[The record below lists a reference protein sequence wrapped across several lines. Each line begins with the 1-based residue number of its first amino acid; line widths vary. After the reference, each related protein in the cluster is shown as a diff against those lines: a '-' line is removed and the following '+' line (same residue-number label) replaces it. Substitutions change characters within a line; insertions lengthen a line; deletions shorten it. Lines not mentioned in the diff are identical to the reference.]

1 MEPRQ
6 IRNIVLVAL
15 ALILLLGSRGI
26 ADFVIEYQWWREL
39 DQVETWFSILVYRI
53 LPAVLAAV
61 IGWAA
66 LLWSHARG
74 MHFAGVPAGA
84 YRLYH
89 RLVAAGLL
97 LLSVVFIASTIDS
110 WTVMAF
116 VGSQSAEIDG
126 AVWMDPVFE
135 KDLAFYLFSLPF
147 YGLLLRF
154 LFTVALLS
162 ALVFWVSAR
171 GWQLFERVQ
180 RFREE
185 GGRMEEFDPGP
196 NPLLLAG
203 ATRTSFARILA
214 SIVLV
219 AAAAWFFLGQYT
231 LLLNQH
237 TFMTGMDFVDERVSL
252 PLRWVVVLALLS
264 CIAFV
269 WMRKLRWAV
278 ITVAAAIIA
287 NGVIPSLVRSIYV
300 RPNELSIEKP
310 YIQRHLDATVEA
322 YALNRGT
329 DRTFEASLDEDLD
342 VNAHATL
349 IDNIRLWDTA
359 AFTDTITQI
368 QALRP
373 YYEFADIDI
382 DRYIID
388 GKIKQVLLSPREIDI
403 NQLPADARASWINT
417 HLFYTHGYGV
427 VMSEVNRTTSDGLPV
442 LLIQDAPP
450 DVRTAD
456 LTLERPEIYY
466 GEVTH
471 DPIFVNTNQ
480 KEFDYPSGD
489 QNITSNYQGSG
500 GFPIDSLPLRV
511 AAALHEGD
519 VNILLTTLTN
529 VDSRMMLY
537 RDVSQRLNHLAGF
550 IEWDYDP
557 YLVITD
563 DGRLV
568 WIVDGYTTS
577 SVHPFSAPISIG
589 GGRRRINYIRNS
601 VKATVDAYNGETKL
615 YVFDERDPV
624 LGAYRALFPELFWDR
639 AEMPET
645 VREHVRYPLL
655 MFDVQAELYRTFH
668 MKDPEVFYNKEDVWD
683 VAQSLA
689 GESGRADRMRPTYI
703 VATLP
708 GEQEPEFILMLPF
721 TPRGKDNLI
730 GWMAARCD
738 GERLGEL
745 VYFQLSKQQLVFGPN
760 QIESRI
766 NQDQDIAKDLTLW
779 NQQGSRVLRGDI
791 LALPVGESFL
801 YVESIYI
808 QAETARMPQLKKVV
822 LAMGNRLIYEDT
834 FEQALDRLSNGR
846 FQPTDEP
853 PPPGEITLDSPGAPE
868 QPTVAEV
875 QQDRQRLL
883 GLASRLSSLREQ
895 AEELAQEL
903 ERMERELRR

>member
-6 IRNIVLVAL
+6 IRNIVLIAL

-26 ADFVIEYQWWREL
+26 AGFLIEYEWWKEL
-39 DQVETWFSILVYRI
+39 GQIDTWFSMLLYRI
-53 LPAVLAAV
+53 LPAAGAAM
-61 IGWAA
+61 IGWGA
-66 LLWSHARG
+66 LLWAHSRG
-74 MHFAGVPAGA
+74 MQFAGVPAGA
-84 YRLYH
+84 YRLYT

-97 LLSVVFIASTIDS
+97 LISVVFISSTIDS
-110 WTVMAF
+110 WTVMAYF
-116 VGSQSAEIDG
+116 GSQA
-126 AVWMDPVFE
+126 APATPAAWTDPVFG
-135 KDLAFYLFSLPF
+135 KALTFYLFSLPF
-147 YGLLLRF
+147 YGLLLKF
-154 LFTVALLS
+154 LFTVVFLS
-162 ALVFWVSAR
+162 AAVFWISGR

-180 RFREE
+180 RFREA

-196 NPLLLAG
+196 NPLLLEG

-219 AAAAWFFLGQYT
+219 AAAAWFFLGQYQ

-237 TFMTGMDFVDERVSL
+237 PFMTGMDYVDEKVTL
-252 PLRWVVVLALLS
+252 PLRWVVVLAILGS
-264 CIAFV
+264 VAFV
-269 WMRKLRWAV
+269 WMRKLRWAA
-278 ITVAAAIIA
+278 ITVAAAIVA
-287 NGVIPSLVRSIYV
+287 NAALPGLVRSVYV
-300 RPNELSIEKP
+300 RPNELTIEKP
-310 YIQRHLDATVEA
+310 YIERHLEATVEA
-322 YALNRGT
+322 YALNRG
-329 DRTFEASLDEDLD
+329 RERPFSASLDEQIDLS
-342 VNAHATL
+342 AHSTL

-382 DRYIID
+382 DRYTID
-388 GKIKQVLLSPREIDI
+388 GKIKQVLLSAREIDI
-403 NQLPADARASWINT
+403 NQLPADARESWINT
-417 HLFYTHGYGV
+417 HFFYTHGYGV

-450 DVRTAD
+450 EIRTPD
-456 LTLERPEIYY
+456 LELKQPSIYY

-471 DPIFVNTNQ
+471 EPVFVDTDQ

-500 GFPIDSLPLRV
+500 GFPINSLPLRL
-511 AAALHEGD
+511 AAALQQGEP
-519 VNILLTTLTN
+519 NIVLTTLMN
-529 VDSRMMLY
+529 ENSRMMLY
-537 RDVSQRLNHLAGF
+537 RNVSARLQHLAGF
-550 IEWDYDP
+550 IQWDYDP

-563 DGRLV
+563 EGQLV

-577 SVHPFSAPISIG
+577 SVHPFSAPITIG
-589 GGRRRINYIRNS
+589 GSRRINYIRNS
-601 VKATVDAYNGETKL
+601 VKATVDAYNGEVKL
-615 YVFDERDPV
+615 YAYDEQDPI
-624 LGAYRALFPELFWDR
+624 LAAYRALFPELFSNR
-639 AEMPET
+639 ADMPDT
-645 VREHVRYPLL
+645 IRRHLRYPLM

-668 MKDPEVFYNKEDVWD
+668 MTDPEVFYNKEDVWD

-689 GESGRADRMRPTYI
+689 GQTGRADRMKPTYI

-708 GEQEPEFILMLPF
+708 GEKEPEFILMLPF

-738 GERLGEL
+738 GDHLGDL

-766 NQDQDIAKDLTLW
+766 NQDQEIAKDLTLW

-791 LALPVGESFL
+791 LALPVGNSFL

-822 LAMGNRLIYEDT
+822 LALGNRLIYEDT
-834 FEQALDRLSNGR
+834 FEQALERLSGDR
-846 FQPTDEP
+846 FRSTDEAS
-853 PPPGEITLDSPGAPE
+853 PPGEITTGAP
-868 QPTVAEV
+868 PTDQTA
-875 QQDRQRLL
+875 QQIERERQRMR
-883 GLASRLSSLREQ
+883 GLAARLADLRQQ
-895 AEELAQEL
+895 AESLAQEL
-903 ERMERELRR
+903 EQMERELRR